1 MHQTQNNDCE
11 IPSSFRKFHPSMFMS
26 EFIEKRKLV
35 HYPDG
40 VSVNKIFYE
49 HSQDILKHVE
59 ITLNLKKNS

>member
-1 MHQTQNNDCE
+1 
-11 IPSSFRKFHPSMFMS
+11 MFMS

-59 ITLNLKKNS
+59 ITLNLKKKIVNDFVLGDCDATTGFLNYI

>member
-1 MHQTQNNDCE
+1 
-11 IPSSFRKFHPSMFMS
+11 MFMS

-59 ITLNLKKNS
+59 ITLNLKKIVNDFELGDCDATTGFLNYI

>member
-1 MHQTQNNDCE
+1 
-11 IPSSFRKFHPSMFMS
+11 MFMS

-59 ITLNLKKNS
+59 ITLNLKKKNS

>member
-1 MHQTQNNDCE
+1 
-11 IPSSFRKFHPSMFMS
+11 MFMS

-49 HSQDILKHVE
+49 HSQDILKRVE